1 MTLQQCLAW
10 SWIFFKNGLEKHGN
24 GMEFYTGSSV
34 RTLRFRVRVKGGG
47 HVAQIYGEWG
57 WHPCTGEGRWS
68 HRTDLRWMGLTSV
81 YGSNAVVT
89 SHRSTVSEVD
99 IRVRV
104 KGGGH
109 VAQIYGELGWHP
121 CTGEGRWSRRTDIRW
136 VGLTSVYGWREVV
149 TSHRYTVSGVDIRV
163 RVKGG
168 GHVAQIYG
176 ELGWHPCTSEGRW
189 SRRTDLRWV
198 GLTSLYGWRGVVTSH
213 RSTVSWVDIRVR
225 VKGGGHVA
233 QICGEW
239 GWHPCTSEGRWS
251 RRTDLRWVGLTSVY
265 GSRAVVTSHRSTV
278 SWVDS
283 DRNKEIIS
291 LVRRTSV
298 RSKSLVR
305 DSLHL
310 SNK

>member
-121 CTGEGRWSRRTDIRW
+121 CT
-136 VGLTSVYGWREVV
+136 
-149 TSHRYTVSGVDIRV
+149 
-163 RVKGG
+163 
-168 GHVAQIYG
+168 
-176 ELGWHPCTSEGRW
+176 SEGRW

-198 GLTSLYGWRGVVTSH
+198 GLTSVYGWREVVTSH

-233 QICGEW
+233 QIYGEW
-239 GWHPCTSEGRWS
+239 GWHPCTGQRRWS

-265 GSRAVVTSHRSTV
+265 GSREVVTSHRSTV
-278 SWVDS
+278 SGVDIRVRVKGGGHVAQIYGES
-283 DRNKEIIS
+283 RGASWFDIRPCWWICMTKVENSKQS
-291 LVRRTSV
+291 LLER
-298 RSKSLVR
+298 
-305 DSLHL
+305 
-310 SNK
+310 